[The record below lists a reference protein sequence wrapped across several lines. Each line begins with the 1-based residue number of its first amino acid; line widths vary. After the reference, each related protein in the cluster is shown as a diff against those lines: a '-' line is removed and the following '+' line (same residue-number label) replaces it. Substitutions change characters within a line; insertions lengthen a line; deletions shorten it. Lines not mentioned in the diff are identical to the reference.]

1 MRFVFVYIHFFTGAA
16 NLRRVESDL
25 QGLNDGQLTIWELH
39 GYQQLTELCRSFL
52 GPRGVAPEPP
62 PPKLETSKPRGRSGR
77 GKGDEG
83 DEVVDAASAAA
94 LKKAEKKAKGRIKS
108 RIMDLIKSLDV
119 PLIALAKDVDGV
131 FIPNKMGNVLEL
143 LRHVERNLW

>member
-1 MRFVFVYIHFFTGAA
+1 MLNAFRLCLYTFFTGAA

-83 DEVVDAASAAA
+83 DEVVDAG
-94 LKKAEKKAKGRIKS
+94 KYINYKKAKMESVHRVLWK
-108 RIMDLIKSLDV
+108 
-119 PLIALAKDVDGV
+119 AL
-131 FIPNKMGNVLEL
+131 
-143 LRHVERNLW
+143 

>member
-1 MRFVFVYIHFFTGAA
+1 MLNAFRLCLIHFFTGAA

-83 DEVVDAASAAA
+83 DEVVDAG
-94 LKKAEKKAKGRIKS
+94 KYIKLQKSEMEERAS
-108 RIMDLIKSLDV
+108 RIMEK
-119 PLIALAKDVDGV
+119 AL
-131 FIPNKMGNVLEL
+131 
-143 LRHVERNLW
+143 

>member
-1 MRFVFVYIHFFTGAA
+1 MFKKIIF
-16 NLRRVESDL
+16 
-25 QGLNDGQLTIWELH
+25 LT
-39 GYQQLTELCRSFL
+39 
-52 GPRGVAPEPP
+52 
-62 PPKLETSKPRGRSGR
+62 
-77 GKGDEG
+77 
-83 DEVVDAASAAA
+83 ASAAA

-131 FIPNKMGNVLEL
+131 FIPNKMGNILEL